1 MKKPSEKRKQYRD
14 KRKKQLEKISKLQNN
29 IGDHDIELL
38 KAFKPFRNRADKLL

>member
-1 MKKPSEKRKQYRD
+1 MTTNEKRKQYRK

-38 KAFKPFRNRADKLL
+38 KEFKPFRNRANILL